1 MLTGWDSKPGLIRG
15 DGHGVS
21 WFEGER
27 AFYVS
32 VSGLEIVW
40 SEEGLRYHCSVV
52 RTEDEGSG

>member
-1 MLTGWDSKPGLIRG
+1 MGM
-15 DGHGVS
+15 GVS